1 VARVAHTEGV
11 PDEVSGE
18 PRFVGIEMRPRLA
31 RVSLRSLA
39 RIAFAM
45 WTCAAV
51 VLVVSV
57 LLTWEVLGALGVTT
71 NVQSLARQ
79 LTNDSSFEVATGA
92 IVAWTL
98 LGAIS
103 FTLLATAVTVGL
115 AALFNAITRLIGGVA
130 LDVHRA
136 DAPSRR
142 RT

>member
-1 VARVAHTEGV
+1 MARVVPAEGV
-11 PDEVSGE
+11 PDVVSGE
-18 PRFVGIEMRPRLA
+18 PGFVGVELRPRLA

-45 WTCAAV
+45 WACAAV
-51 VLVVSV
+51 VLVVSA

-79 LTNDSSFEVATGA
+79 LTNDSSFEIATGA

-98 LGAIS
+98 LGAIL
-103 FTLLATAVTVGL
+103 FTLVATFITVGF
-115 AALFNAITRLIGGVA
+115 AALFNGISRLIGGVA

-142 RT
+142 RA